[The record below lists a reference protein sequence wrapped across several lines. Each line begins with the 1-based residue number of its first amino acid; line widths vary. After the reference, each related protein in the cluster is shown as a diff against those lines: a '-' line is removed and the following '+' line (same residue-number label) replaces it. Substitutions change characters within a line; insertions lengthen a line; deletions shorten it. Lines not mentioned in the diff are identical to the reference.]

1 MLCLGVLT
9 VAPSSSSSAA
19 HRRPC
24 WCCRS
29 VALPTRLRERTSS
42 YPCLQPDGREDDG
55 HEGCC
60 RSTGGRAE
68 TVVNDEGCRC
78 SAGGRAE
85 VVVNAEGCRCSA
97 GGRDEVGSST
107 MHGGE
112 LDGVDETSWPHIVGE
127 VEDPWRQDVNTHMR
141 FASLVGRAPST
152 PAWRVV
158 PALERHHRCG
168 GRASVAS
175 RCGHCCRFGSRT
187 STRSVGLA
195 AGRLSV
201 FAAPS
206 LSVGSRARWCCGVT
220 LRRRRRR
227 PAAVLDGAARC
238 CRRWP
243 MPHHQLGASIIN
255 VLAYSTTTTW
265 MGDGLDERQWTCVR
279 TNL

>member
-1 MLCLGVLT
+1 MQIIPAAACDFSSRRCVGVLRQPFIMESSPSCTGIFAT
-9 VAPSSSSSAA
+9 VGAA
-19 HRRPC
+19 A
-24 WCCRS
+24 
-29 VALPTRLRERTSS
+29 V
-42 YPCLQPDGREDDG
+42 
-55 HEGCC
+55 
-60 RSTGGRAE
+60 
-68 TVVNDEGCRC
+68 
-78 SAGGRAE
+78 
-85 VVVNAEGCRCSA
+85 
-97 GGRDEVGSST
+97 
-107 MHGGE
+107 
-112 LDGVDETSWPHIVGE
+112 
-127 VEDPWRQDVNTHMR
+127 
-141 FASLVGRAPST
+141 SLPST

-168 GRASVAS
+168 GQASVAL
-175 RCGHCCRFGSRT
+175 RCGRCCRFGSRT

-265 MGDGLDERQWTCVR
+265 MRDGLDERQWTCAR